1 MKDLPTPRVDSSK
14 LRPKFEVICSVSA
27 DLRDA
32 FKVAQMEIGSTGRT
46 YRDVAV
52 RFTLYCIHESRTTD
66 MHSFV
71 IDSLISASILAR
83 QS

>member
-1 MKDLPTPRVDSSK
+1 MKDVLTPGVDSSK
-14 LRPKFEVICSVSA
+14 LRPKFEVVCSVSA

-52 RFTLYCIHESRTTD
+52 RFILYFIHGSRVTD
-66 MHSFV
+66 MHSFI
-71 IDSLISASILAR
+71 IDSLTSASTLAR